1 MRLFLFDGKDEFA
14 YVVYVLLFVTLA
26 PSLSCQFANFVIFL
40 HLLLNLH
47 GFNGLP
53 AAIGGLLSDDDIPAE
68 SMAIQQ
74 RTESTIQVH

>member
-1 MRLFLFDGKDEFA
+1 MG
-14 YVVYVLLFVTLA
+14 
-26 PSLSCQFANFVIFL
+26 ANFVIFL

-47 GFNGLP
+47 RLNGLP

>member
-1 MRLFLFDGKDEFA
+1 MQTRTNGGLMG
-14 YVVYVLLFVTLA
+14 
-26 PSLSCQFANFVIFL
+26 ANFVIFL

-47 GFNGLP
+47 RLNGLP

-74 RTESTIQVH
+74 RTEWSIQVHFRTADDF